1 MEKECRLM
9 GECLLALAS
18 HRKVEAR
25 PLRFAWLPNSLSRV
39 LTVHLVGQDH
49 WDSLI
54 FMLLP
59 KLSLDS
65 KDLILWDSLVFTVAS
80 L

>member
-1 MEKECRLM
+1 MEKERRLM
-9 GECLLALAS
+9 AEGLLALAS
-18 HRKVEAR
+18 QRRVAGK
-25 PLRFAWLPNSLSRV
+25 PLRFAGLPNCLSRV

-65 KDLILWDSLVFTVAS
+65 KDLILRDSLVFTVAC